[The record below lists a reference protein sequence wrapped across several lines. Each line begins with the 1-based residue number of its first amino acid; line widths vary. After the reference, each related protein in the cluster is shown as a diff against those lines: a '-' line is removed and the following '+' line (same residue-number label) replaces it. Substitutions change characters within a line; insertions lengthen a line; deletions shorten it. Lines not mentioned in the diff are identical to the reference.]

1 MLILLS
7 PAKSLNFKTD
17 SPTHKFSEP
26 RFLNKSVKI
35 ANTLK
40 NYSPANL
47 KDLMKVS
54 TGLSELNYLRYQK
67 WEIDHSVD
75 NSKQALFVF
84 DGEVYN
90 GLDAYSLKTEDINF
104 AQKHLRILSGLYG
117 ILQPLD
123 LVQPYRLEMGS
134 PLKFGQY
141 RNLYQFWSKQINK
154 AINDELKEQK
164 SKALINLA
172 SNEYSKAV
180 ILKEI
185 SSRIITP
192 VFKELKGDEYK
203 IITVYAKK
211 ARGMMTRYIIENKIE
226 DPEQIKL
233 FELGGYAYSDNLS
246 DENEWVFTR

>member
-1 MLILLS
+1 MLIILS

-17 SPTHKFSEP
+17 SPTHKFSHP
-26 RFLNKSVKI
+26 KFLNESVKI
-35 ANTLK
+35 VSILK
-40 NYSPANL
+40 KFSPANL
-47 KDLMKVS
+47 RDLMKIS
-54 TGLSELNYLRYQK
+54 NGLGELNYLRYQK
-67 WEIDHSVD
+67 WEIEHNVE

-90 GLDAYSLKTEDINF
+90 GLEAYTLKTEDIYF

-117 ILQPLD
+117 ILHPLD
-123 LVQPYRLEMGS
+123 LLQPYRLEMGS

-141 RNLYQFWSKQINK
+141 KNLYNFWDKKINK
-154 AINDELKEQK
+154 AINEELKEQK
-164 SKALINLA
+164 DQVLINLA

-180 ILKEI
+180 VLKEI
-185 SSRIITP
+185 NGKIITP

-211 ARGMMTRYIIENKIE
+211 ARGMMARYIIENKIE

-233 FELGGYAYSDNLS
+233 FDGGGYEYSDTLS
-246 DENEWVFTR
+246 NDNEWVFTR